1 MFWNY
6 VIAFGGFIVG
16 MFICS
21 WGVIG
26 VGCVLFTSYPLI
38 KRLEKADLIDGKSA
52 RARNRFTLI
61 LWLAIDVAVG
71 FLLKAALSWNE
82 WIVWGALAGIGVCF
96 LFSCGKM
103 TPRTEANKED
113 FMRSYQQF
121 FSRKDAEAAAIM
133 VAYYP
138 QEMTLEEAREEAANA
153 KAVQNM
159 MNMFDAMKSENKS

>member
-16 MFICS
+16 MLICS

-26 VGCVLFTSYPLI
+26 VGCVLFTSTPLI
-38 KRLEKADLIDGKSA
+38 KHLEKHGLINGAAA
-52 RARNRFTLI
+52 RSRNRLTVFF
-61 LWLAIDVAVG
+61 WVCIDVAAG
-71 FLLKAALSWNE
+71 FLLKAASVWND
-82 WIVWGALAGIGVCF
+82 WFVWGVLAGVGVCF

-113 FMRSYQQF
+113 FIRSYQKF
-121 FSRKDAEAAAIM
+121 FSRNDAEAAAIM

-138 QEMTLEEAREEAANA
+138 QEMTVEEAREEAANA
-153 KAVQNM
+153 KSVQNTM
-159 MNMFDAMKSENKS
+159 SMFDAMKSEKQ